1 MATRGAGNSG
11 LRPGKGRQKCD
22 EAAVPPSSLSEE
34 QAGAVANQAQLLLT
48 AVEQA
53 PVTIV
58 ITDSDGNIQYVNPAF
73 TTVTGYSPQEAMGK
87 NPRIL
92 KSGKHPEEFY
102 KAMWDTLLRGETWS
116 GDLINRRRNGGLFH
130 EEATISPVR
139 DRTGRTTN
147 YVAVKNDV
155 SDRHLAEALI
165 RRQNEFLRNTLESLD
180 HPFLVVDAKSYDLVM
195 ANTRAMEARASGTL
209 ACYASVHAG
218 GRSCAS
224 AGSPCVLEAVSRT
237 KAPVVFEQSLSA
249 ADGQPVEMEIHGYP
263 IFDERGEVAQVIE
276 YALDVTGRKRTER
289 ALKESERRYRTV
301 VQGQAEGICLVDPE
315 LRFIFS
321 NPAADRAFG
330 LAQGGLEG
338 RRIDEFVDSE
348 RVADMRREI
357 AGLTEGQFRHLHF
370 MVRRADGELREFEA
384 TATPSVESDGGRSG
398 VLAVFRDVTDRR
410 RIDEERQ
417 KFVSLVEFSSDFIGM
432 ADLEGKLL
440 FVNQAGR
447 DLVRLPVT
455 RDPLAMKL
463 EDFVSE
469 EDRSRFAGGVWPE
482 TRDTGP
488 WEGELGLRDFQTGV
502 AIPVHLSAFTIRDR
516 ETGQPLA
523 FAVVARDITQRK
535 QADEALQA
543 SEKRF
548 RMLFERNLA
557 GVYRST
563 VDGALL
569 ECNEAFARILG
580 FSTPEE
586 ILSPSLTGFAS
597 RGRVLAHRVTDF
609 FHESVDRAAYLER
622 LFKAKVLT
630 NYENCLRRKDG
641 SPVWVL
647 ENVTLLEGEN
657 DGPDML
663 YGTVIDISERRRA
676 EEALRRSE
684 RRYRLL
690 FERNLSGVFRCTMQ
704 GEILD
709 CNDAFAKI
717 FGFGS
722 PEEAKGQNLQTFYPG
737 GVGRERIVAL
747 LRKHGALSNL
757 DLDLAQRDGTP
768 VWIRENVTLTAGPDG
783 EEIIEGTMMDITD
796 RKRAEEELQKAK
808 EAAEAASR
816 AKGEFLANMSHEIRT
831 PMNGII
837 GMTGLA
843 LETALSPEQR
853 EYLQMV
859 RDSAETL
866 LALIGDILDFSKIE
880 AGKLEIEAVD
890 FDLVAAVKNT
900 VELVSVGARA
910 KGIEVRWSI
919 GEDVPV
925 EINGD
930 PVRFRQILTN
940 LLGNA
945 VKFTERGS
953 VSVRVEKTAAYAGRV
968 FLKFLVSDTG
978 IGIPLDKQDRLFK
991 SFTQL
996 DGSTTRRY
1004 GGTGLGLAITRQLV
1018 EMMGGEVWVESQAGA
1033 GSSFYYTLVFALPKG
1048 EASPRSLRH
1057 EDGEGATAAAETA
1070 ARAPGRPLRILV
1082 AEDNA
1087 INARLAVALIKKKGW
1102 EATVAGNGREALE
1115 ALAAKAFD
1123 LVLMDIQMPE
1133 MDGYDATMAVR
1144 QREVGTG
1151 RRTPILAMTA
1161 HAMKG
1166 DLELCFEAGMDG
1178 YLTKPIKA
1186 SEFYD
1191 AIEALVSSGEPEAGD
1206 GPAGAADPPADLSQ
1220 LLVNTGG
1227 DVELLDELVELF
1239 AQDSPNQVENIAAAI
1254 QEGDAKKLEESA
1266 HKLKGAAANFGARAT
1281 QDVAFRL
1288 ERMGREGDMERAP
1301 RIFEDLCAELGR
1313 LMAYLKERH
1322 WKLSP

>member
-1 MATRGAGNSG
+1 MPTRGAGNSG
-11 LRPGKGRQKCD
+11 LRPGGGRQG
-22 EAAVPPSSLSEE
+22 
-34 QAGAVANQAQLLLT
+34 AGKGKASRSNHAGDQVGHGADQAQLLLT

-53 PVTIV
+53 PVTIL
-58 ITDSDGNIQYVNPAF
+58 ITDSEGTIQYVNPAF
-73 TTVTGYSPQEAMGK
+73 TTVTGYPPQEAVGK

-92 KSGKHPEEFY
+92 KSGQHPPEFY
-102 KAMWDTLLRGETWS
+102 EAMWKTLLRGDTWS
-116 GDLINRRRNGGLFH
+116 GSIVNRRKGGALFY

-139 DRTGRTTN
+139 DGSGRITN
-147 YVAVKNDV
+147 FVAVKNDITV
-155 SDRHLAEALI
+155 QKRAE
-165 RRQNEFLRNTLESLD
+165 D
-180 HPFLVVDAKSYDLVM
+180 
-195 ANTRAMEARASGTL
+195 
-209 ACYASVHAG
+209 
-218 GRSCAS
+218 
-224 AGSPCVLEAVSRT
+224 
-237 KAPVVFEQSLSA
+237 
-249 ADGQPVEMEIHGYP
+249 
-263 IFDERGEVAQVIE
+263 
-276 YALDVTGRKRTER
+276 

-301 VQGQAEGICLVDPE
+301 VQGQAEGICLIDTE

-330 LAQGGLEG
+330 LEPGGLEG
-338 RRIDEFVDSE
+338 RRIDEFVDAE
-348 RVADMRREI
+348 RVESMRCEI
-357 AGLTEGQFRHLHF
+357 AGLPEGQFRHLQF
-370 MVRRADGELREFEA
+370 MVRRADGVQREFEA
-384 TATPSVESDGGRSG
+384 TATPSVESDGERSG
-398 VLAVFRDVTDRR
+398 VLAIFRDVTDRR
-410 RIDEERQ
+410 RVEEDRQ
-417 KFVSLVEFSSDFIGM
+417 KFVSLVEFSSDFIAM
-432 ADLEGKLL
+432 ADLDGGLL
-440 FVNQAGR
+440 YVNQAGR
-447 DLVRLPVT
+447 DLVRLPES
-455 RDPLAMKL
+455 RDPLTMRID
-463 EDFVSE
+463 DFVSE
-469 EDRSRFAGGVWPE
+469 EDRPRFVGGIWPD
-482 TRDTGP
+482 TRAMGP
-488 WEGELGLRDFQTGV
+488 WEGELGLRDFPTGV
-502 AIPVHLSAFTIRDR
+502 AIPVHLNAFTIRHG
-516 ETGQPLA
+516 ESGEPLA
-523 FAVVARDITQRK
+523 SAVVARDISQRK

-569 ECNEAFARILG
+569 ECNEAFAKILG

-586 ILSPSLTGFAS
+586 ILSPSLRGFAS
-597 RGRVLAHRVTDF
+597 RDRVQAHRVTDF
-609 FHESVDRAAYLER
+609 FHESVDRAAYQGR
-622 LFKAKVLT
+622 LFRERVLT
-630 NYENCLRRKDG
+630 NHENCLRRKDG

-690 FERNLSGVFRCTMQ
+690 FERNLSGVFRCTME

-722 PEEAKGQNLQTFYPG
+722 PDEARGRNLEAFYPG
-737 GVGRERIVAL
+737 GVGRERVVAL
-747 LRKHGALSNL
+747 LREHRALSNL
-757 DLDLAQRDGTP
+757 DLDLNRRDGTP
-768 VWIRENVTLTAGPDG
+768 VWIRENVTLTTGPDG
-783 EEIIEGTMMDITD
+783 EEVIEGTMMDITD
-796 RKRAEEELQKAK
+796 RKRAEAELQKAK
-808 EAAEAASR
+808 DVAEAASR

-843 LETALSPEQR
+843 LETSLTPEQR

-866 LALIGDILDFSKIE
+866 LSLIGDILDFSKIE

-890 FDLVAAVKNT
+890 FDLVAAVRNT

-919 GEDVPV
+919 GEDVPA
-925 EINGD
+925 ELNGD

-953 VSVRVEKTAAYAGRV
+953 VSVRVEKTAAYAGRI
-968 FLKFLVSDTG
+968 FLKCLVSDTG

-1018 EMMGGEVWVESQAGA
+1018 EMMGGEVWVESQEGA
-1033 GSSFYYTLVFALPKG
+1033 GSAFYYTLVLALPKG
-1048 EASPRSLRH
+1048 GASRH
-1057 EDGEGATAAAETA
+1057 GVRQEGESAGKTVAAGIPSRA
-1070 ARAPGRPLRILV
+1070 AGRPLTILV
-1082 AEDNA
+1082 AEDNP
-1087 INARLAVALIKKKGW
+1087 INARLAVALLRKRGW
-1102 EATVAGNGREALE
+1102 EVKVTGNGREALE
-1115 ALAAKAFD
+1115 ALSAQAFD

-1144 QREVGTG
+1144 QREAGTG
-1151 RRTPILAMTA
+1151 HRTPILAMTA

-1166 DLELCFEAGMDG
+1166 DLERCFEAGMDG

-1191 AIEALVSSGEPEAGD
+1191 AIEGLVSSGEPEIGE
-1206 GPAGAADPPADLSQ
+1206 GPAGGSGAPADLSQ

-1227 DVELLDELVELF
+1227 DVDLLDELVDLF
-1239 AQDSPNQVENIAAAI
+1239 AEDCPGQVENLAAAI
-1254 QEGDAKKLEESA
+1254 QRGDAKDLEESA
-1266 HKLKGAAANFGARAT
+1266 HKLKGAVANFGAKAT
-1281 QDVAFRL
+1281 QDLAFRL
-1288 ERMGREGDMERAP
+1288 ERMGREGDLERAP
-1301 RIFEDLCAELGR
+1301 GTFEELCSELGR
-1313 LMAYLKERH
+1313 LVAYLTNRH
-1322 WKLSP
+1322 WKESP

>member
-11 LRPGKGRQKCD
+11 LRPGKGRRKRD
-22 EAAVPPSSLSEE
+22 EKTGSLSNFADDH
-34 QAGAVANQAQLLLT
+34 AGSIANQAQLLLT

-58 ITDSDGNIQYVNPAF
+58 ITDSEGNIQYVNPAF
-73 TTVTGYSPQEAMGK
+73 TTVTGYTPQEAMGK
-87 NPRIL
+87 TPRIL
-92 KSGKHPEEFY
+92 KSGQHPEEFY

-116 GDLINRRRNGGLFH
+116 GNIVNKRKNGDLFY
-130 EEATISPVR
+130 EEATISPVK
-139 DRTGRTTN
+139 DGFGQITN
-147 YVAVKNDV
+147 FVSVKNDITGQK
-155 SDRHLAEALI
+155 RAEQAL
-165 RRQNEFLRNTLESLD
+165 Q
-180 HPFLVVDAKSYDLVM
+180 
-195 ANTRAMEARASGTL
+195 
-209 ACYASVHAG
+209 
-218 GRSCAS
+218 
-224 AGSPCVLEAVSRT
+224 
-237 KAPVVFEQSLSA
+237 
-249 ADGQPVEMEIHGYP
+249 
-263 IFDERGEVAQVIE
+263 
-276 YALDVTGRKRTER
+276 
-289 ALKESERRYRTV
+289 ESEKRYRTV
-301 VQGQAEGICLVDPE
+301 VQGQAEGICLVDTE

-330 LAQGGLEG
+330 LQPGGLEG
-338 RRIDEFVDSE
+338 RRIDEFVDAE
-348 RVADMRREI
+348 RVGSMRREI
-357 AGLTEGQFRHLHF
+357 GGLPEGQFRHLHF

-384 TATPSVESDGGRSG
+384 TATPRVEVDGERSG
-398 VLAVFRDVTDRR
+398 ALAVFRDVTDRR
-410 RIDEERQ
+410 RVEEERQ
-417 KFVSLVEFSSDFIGM
+417 KFVSLVEFSSDFIAM
-432 ADLEGKLL
+432 ADLDGGLL
-440 FVNQAGR
+440 FINQAGR
-447 DLVRLPVT
+447 DLVRLPDT
-455 RDPLAMKL
+455 RDPVAMKL

-469 EDRSRFAGGVWPE
+469 EDRSRFSGGVWPE
-482 TRDTGP
+482 TRSSGP

-516 ETGQPLA
+516 ENGEPLA

-557 GVYRST
+557 GVYRCT

-586 ILSPSLTGFAS
+586 ILSPSLKGFAS
-597 RGRVLAHRVTDF
+597 RGRVQAHRVTDF

-622 LFKAKVLT
+622 LFGAKVLT
-630 NYENCLRRKDG
+630 NHENCLRRKDG

-690 FERNLSGVFRCTMQ
+690 FERNLSGVFRCTME

-709 CNDAFAKI
+709 CNDAFARI
-717 FGFGS
+717 FGFGG
-722 PEEAKGQNLQTFYPG
+722 PEEAKGQNLQRFYPG
-737 GVGRERIVAL
+737 GVGRDRTVAL

-757 DLDLAQRDGTP
+757 DLDLARRDGTP
-768 VWIRENVTLTAGPDG
+768 IWIRENVTLTAGPDG

-808 EAAEAASR
+808 DVAEAASR

-859 RDSAETL
+859 QDSAETL
-866 LALIGDILDFSKIE
+866 LSLIGDILDFSKIE

-919 GEDVPV
+919 GEDVPA

-953 VSVRVEKTAAYAGRV
+953 VSVRVEKTATYAGRV
-968 FLKFLVSDTG
+968 FLKCLVSDTG
-978 IGIPLDKQDRLFK
+978 IGIPLDKQDRIFK

-1018 EMMGGEVWVESQAGA
+1018 EMMGGEVWVESQEGA
-1033 GSSFYYTLVFALPKG
+1033 GSSFYCTLVFALPKG
-1048 EASPRSLRH
+1048 EASRRSLRH
-1057 EDGEGATAAAETA
+1057 EDEGAAATSAAGAAART
-1070 ARAPGRPLRILV
+1070 PGRPLRILV

-1115 ALAAKAFD
+1115 ALSARPFD

-1144 QREVGTG
+1144 QSEAGTG

-1186 SEFYD
+1186 GEFYD
-1191 AIEALVSSGEPEAGD
+1191 AIEALVSAGEPEVGE
-1206 GPAGAADPPADLSQ
+1206 GTCGGTDPPADLSQ
-1220 LLVNTGG
+1220 LLVNTGD
-1227 DVELLDELVELF
+1227 DVALLDELVELF
-1239 AQDSPNQVENIAAAI
+1239 AGDCPGQVENIASAI
-1254 QEGDAKKLEESA
+1254 QGGDAKKLEESA
-1266 HKLKGAAANFGARAT
+1266 HKLKGAVANFGARAT
-1281 QDVAFRL
+1281 QDLAFRL
-1288 ERMGREGDMERAP
+1288 ERMGREEDLERAP
-1301 RIFEDLCAELGR
+1301 QTFESLCAELGR
-1313 LMAYLKERH
+1313 LVTYLKEGL
-1322 WKLSP
+1322 WKESP

>member
-1 MATRGAGNSG
+1 MPTRGAGNSG
-11 LRPGKGRQKCD
+11 LRPGGGRQGDSKGK
-22 EAAVPPSSLSEE
+22 ASRSNH
-34 QAGAVANQAQLLLT
+34 AGNQVGRGAEQAQLLLT

-53 PVTIV
+53 PVTIL
-58 ITDSDGNIQYVNPAF
+58 ITDSEGTIQYVNPAF
-73 TTVTGYSPQEAMGK
+73 TTVTGYSPQEAVGK
-87 NPRIL
+87 TPRIL
-92 KSGKHPEEFY
+92 KSGQHSPEFY
-102 KAMWDTLLRGETWS
+102 EAMWETLLRGDTWS
-116 GDLINRRRNGGLFH
+116 GGIVNKRKGGTLFY
-130 EEATISPVR
+130 EEATISPVK
-139 DRTGRTTN
+139 DGSGRITN
-147 YVAVKNDV
+147 FVAVKNDITGQK
-155 SDRHLAEALI
+155 RAE
-165 RRQNEFLRNTLESLD
+165 E
-180 HPFLVVDAKSYDLVM
+180 
-195 ANTRAMEARASGTL
+195 
-209 ACYASVHAG
+209 
-218 GRSCAS
+218 
-224 AGSPCVLEAVSRT
+224 
-237 KAPVVFEQSLSA
+237 
-249 ADGQPVEMEIHGYP
+249 
-263 IFDERGEVAQVIE
+263 
-276 YALDVTGRKRTER
+276 

-301 VQGQAEGICLVDPE
+301 VQGQAEGICLIDTE
-315 LRFIFS
+315 FRFIFS
-321 NPAADRAFG
+321 NPAADRTFG
-330 LAQGGLEG
+330 LRLGGLEG
-338 RRIDEFVDSE
+338 RRIDEFVDPE
-348 RVADMRREI
+348 RVETMRREI
-357 AGLTEGQFRHLHF
+357 GGLREGQFRQLQF

-384 TATPSVESDGGRSG
+384 TATPSVESDGERSG
-398 VLAVFRDVTDRR
+398 VLAIFRDVTDRR
-410 RIDEERQ
+410 RVEEDRQ
-417 KFVSLVEFSSDFIGM
+417 KFVSLVEFSSDFIAM
-432 ADLEGKLL
+432 ADLDGGILYL
-440 FVNQAGR
+440 NQAGR

-455 RDPLAMKL
+455 RDPPTMKI

-469 EDRSRFAGGVWPE
+469 EDRPRFVGDIWPE
-482 TRDTGP
+482 TRATGP
-488 WEGELGLRDFQTGV
+488 WEGELGLRDFPTGV
-502 AIPVHLSAFTIRDR
+502 AIPAHLSAFTIRHR
-516 ETGQPLA
+516 ESGEALA
-523 FAVVARDITQRK
+523 SAVVARDISQRK

-569 ECNEAFARILG
+569 ECNEAFAKILG

-586 ILSPSLTGFAS
+586 ILSPTLRGFSS
-597 RGRVLAHRVTDF
+597 RERVQAHRVTDF
-609 FHESVDRAAYLER
+609 FHESVDRAAYQGR
-622 LFKAKVLT
+622 LFREKVLT
-630 NYENCLRRKDG
+630 NHENCLRRKDG

-690 FERNLSGVFRCTMQ
+690 FERNLSGVFRCTME

-722 PEEAKGQNLQTFYPG
+722 PDEARGRNLQAFYPG

-747 LRKHGALSNL
+747 LREHRALSNL
-757 DLDLAQRDGTP
+757 DLDLNRRDGTP
-768 VWIRENVTLTAGPDG
+768 VWIRENVTLTTGPDG
-783 EEIIEGTMMDITD
+783 EEVIEGTMMDITD
-796 RKRAEEELQKAK
+796 RKRAEAELQKAK
-808 EAAEAASR
+808 DVAEAASR

-843 LETALSPEQR
+843 LETSLTPEQR

-866 LALIGDILDFSKIE
+866 LSLIGDILDFSKIE

-890 FDLVAAVKNT
+890 FDLVAAVRNT

-919 GEDVPV
+919 GEDVPA
-925 EINGD
+925 ELNGD

-968 FLKFLVSDTG
+968 FLKCLVSDTG

-1018 EMMGGEVWVESQAGA
+1018 EMMGGEVWVESQEGA
-1033 GSSFYYTLVFALPKG
+1033 GSAFYYTLVLSLPKG
-1048 EASPRSLRH
+1048 GASRQGARQ
-1057 EDGEGATAAAETA
+1057 EGDSAGKTS
-1070 ARAPGRPLRILV
+1070 APGSPSRASVRPLTILV
-1082 AEDNA
+1082 AEDNP
-1087 INARLAVALIKKKGW
+1087 INARLAVALLKKKGW
-1102 EATVAGNGREALE
+1102 EVKVAGNGREALE
-1115 ALAAKAFD
+1115 ALSVQAFD

-1144 QREVGTG
+1144 QREAGTG
-1151 RRTPILAMTA
+1151 HRTPILAMTA

-1166 DLELCFEAGMDG
+1166 DLERCFEAGMDG

-1191 AIEALVSSGEPEAGD
+1191 AIESLVSAGEPEIGER
-1206 GPAGAADPPADLSQ
+1206 PAGGSGAPADLSQ

-1227 DVELLDELVELF
+1227 DVDLLDELVDLF
-1239 AQDSPNQVENIAAAI
+1239 AEDCPGQVETLAAAI
-1254 QEGDAKKLEESA
+1254 QGGDAKGLEESA
-1266 HKLKGAAANFGARAT
+1266 HKLKGAVANFGAKAT
-1281 QDVAFRL
+1281 QDLAFRL
-1288 ERMGREGDMERAP
+1288 ERMGREGDLERAP
-1301 RIFEDLCAELGR
+1301 VTFEELCDELGR
-1313 LMAYLKERH
+1313 LMAYLKNRN
-1322 WKLSP
+1322 WKGSLI